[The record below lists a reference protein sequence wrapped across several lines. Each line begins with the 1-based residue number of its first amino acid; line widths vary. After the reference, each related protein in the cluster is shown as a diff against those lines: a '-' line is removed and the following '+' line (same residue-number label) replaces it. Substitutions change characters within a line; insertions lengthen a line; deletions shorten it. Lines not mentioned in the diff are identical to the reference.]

1 MVGPIGPP
9 KKRVV
14 YGSVW
19 LLFSVPLKNESQGP
33 GWLNSQY
40 GENIQECDGM
50 MKVSWDDEWWN
61 SEWENNRCSKPP
73 TSGLIL
79 LYRQQK
85 HPDTS
90 VCSVSLI
97 RSSLMD
103 LYGPYAP
110 QVNRVFFS
118 FFFRHKEKPL
128 RPLLTITMCWISEK
142 ETQQEIGAFVPWAN
156 MWQNQFSISSDE
168 GGEEKHVTQTKH
180 KTNILTLQMLKQSF
194 WYSVYICSSTQ
205 AILSPSQTN
214 NKFSQFSHIYYKLE
228 SSFQS
233 RWRVKHFRTKQPTS
247 DPIWPDPPVM
257 HSNALETH
265 TQLDMSKHRRAV

>member
-1 MVGPIGPP
+1 MFQTTNQWFNSISTAKTSWHLGV
-9 KKRVV
+9 
-14 YGSVW
+14 
-19 LLFSVPLKNESQGP
+19 FSVSHTIQFDGSLRSICSTSQP
-33 GWLNSQY
+33 
-40 GENIQECDGM
+40 C
-50 MKVSWDDEWWN
+50 
-61 SEWENNRCSKPP
+61 
-73 TSGLIL
+73 
-79 LYRQQK
+79 
-85 HPDTS
+85 
-90 VCSVSLI
+90 
-97 RSSLMD
+97 
-103 LYGPYAP
+103 
-110 QVNRVFFS
+110 
-118 FFFRHKEKPL
+118 FFRHKEKPL

-168 GGEEKHVTQTKH
+168 DGEEKHVTQTKH

-247 DPIWPDPPVM
+247 DPIWPDPPGHAFECSRNTYPAGHVK
-257 HSNALETH
+257 A
-265 TQLDMSKHRRAV
+265 